1 MNLLSFIQYTET
13 LARRLVINTPQHHST
28 HKPSLIFP
36 HFQLIS
42 LPSPSFSSSLLFLK
56 NPRFHFFLPLR
67 GLFEPEERESQ
78 RLFLTQFFFLIFYFS
93 SSNLLVSF
101 FVLLILI
108 FFSILSSRFVLRD
121 WHVRT
126 SDVATGTR
134 VGLIVTGLTGCGS
147 AVEQTSECME
157 RRKP

>member
-1 MNLLSFIQYTET
+1 MKNIRHKPENSFGLLRCALNIQRFKNSINITIINAPEKILKPLILKWQQTNEKKLNAKIEIIIFMNLLSFIQYTET

-78 RLFLTQFFFLIFYFS
+78 RLFLTQFFF
-93 SSNLLVSF
+93 
-101 FVLLILI
+101 
-108 FFSILSSRFVLRD
+108 
-121 WHVRT
+121 
-126 SDVATGTR
+126 
-134 VGLIVTGLTGCGS
+134 
-147 AVEQTSECME
+147 
-157 RRKP
+157 